1 MFIDCE
7 IEDKAVEDQFRLTR
21 DNNGN
26 CIYTKVGEVDIS
38 EYVNSFRNTSAL
50 DSVLSRIQFL
60 PIREK
65 ISSLNMV
72 NDGVSADTSILP
84 KDGTEA
90 FIILKKYE
98 KEIPIIKERM
108 DKGESF
114 EAIITSIFSPKNNT
128 VKENNNN
135 GETESSND

>member
-1 MFIDCE
+1 MFIVCE
-7 IEDKAVEDQFRLTR
+7 IEDKAVEEQFRLTR

-26 CIYTKVGEVDIS
+26 CIYRKVGEVDIS

-98 KEIPIIKERM
+98 KEIPLIKERM

-114 EAIITSIFSPKNNT
+114 EAIITSMFAPENNT
-128 VKENNNN
+128 LKENMDD
-135 GETESSND
+135 GETKPGND